1 MVLEQEPLSG
11 RYFGTVPA
19 GVSASPVYCAGRQGG
34 EVALFPGYL
43 LWIPSI
49 RRLYP
54 RGTEQLY

>member
-1 MVLEQEPLSG
+1 M
-11 RYFGTVPA
+11 PA
-19 GVSASPVYCAGRQGG
+19 HARIILRGQGVG
-34 EVALFPGYL
+34 LFPGYL